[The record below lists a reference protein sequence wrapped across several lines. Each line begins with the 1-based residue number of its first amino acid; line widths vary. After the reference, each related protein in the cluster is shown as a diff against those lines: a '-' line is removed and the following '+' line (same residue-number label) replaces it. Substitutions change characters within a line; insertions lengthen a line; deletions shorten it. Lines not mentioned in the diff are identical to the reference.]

1 MAQGGQGGGHTS
13 QPGNHFARSH
23 RQPNTLPP
31 PDELAARIEEART
44 TAKLLSQTVQST
56 PAAGVPGNDLI
67 KEFADRAAS
76 ASRSIQAYIHCNNPP
91 PDEDTL
97 LTLIETNDNL
107 SVAMSKHQ
115 RALLQAR
122 RTMSNTPST
131 GSKTPDGLFAAP
143 QGPPPGEAAATQ
155 NPNRDQPSPIS
166 PPQRAHNHVFNQNGQ
181 YQQKSPP
188 TQAQPGFEPSHQRQQ
203 SAVSDNPFDDP
214 QSRPPQQTYGL
225 FAQSNTSPPID
236 QSRQLQAPLEPERL
250 HRGPDASQ
258 PYQTPSSTTYQRN
271 QI

>member
-1 MAQGGQGGGHTS
+1 MAQGGHGAGQAA

-23 RQPNTLPP
+23 RQPATLPP

-91 PDEDTL
+91 PDENTL

-115 RALLQAR
+115 RALLSAR
-122 RTMSNTPST
+122 RAMSNSPPVGRPTPES
-131 GSKTPDGLFAAP
+131 GFFAP
-143 QGPPPGEAAATQ
+143 PGPPPGHVQ
-155 NPNRDQPSPIS
+155 NPSRDQPSPIS
-166 PPQRAHNHVFNQNGQ
+166 PPQRARNHVYNQQ
-181 YQQKSPP
+181 PTQKTPP
-188 TQAQPGFEPSHQRQQ
+188 TQSQGFQTSDTRQQ
-203 SAVSDNPFDDP
+203 SSPYDTPENPFDDSHS
-214 QSRPPQQTYGL
+214 QSRAPQQSYGL
-225 FAQSNTSPPID
+225 FAQSNLSQSSGPTS
-236 QSRQLQAPLEPERL
+236 QQGQLQAPLEPQK
-250 HRGPDASQ
+250 A
-258 PYQTPSSTTYQRN
+258 TNTNYQRS
-271 QI
+271 